1 MTTIEEQP
9 ATAREIDW
17 IDQLL
22 GQPGAIWLAGAKL
35 REWVALIAMVVT
47 TDLLIFRGQGYLG
60 LAAFL
65 GIAPVLLAVGARV
78 RHFRISL
85 VLQALLILL
94 LGFRLA
100 WQGSPLQVACG
111 FALVTAFATSLSG
124 LTPHLVT
131 VFLTAAQC
139 SLAGAQFISGY
150 LLGIRGTRPAIDGM
164 SLLKAALPIIA
175 VAAFATIFIMANP
188 DAVTVVYKQMVQ
200 AFDQVSRFVL
210 QLDLSV
216 PEVLFWA
223 MTTWITVGLFRPLSL
238 LKNLRLEF
246 ADNGSA
252 KPVETPYYA
261 AFRNTLWAVI
271 VLFAVYLAVEFST
284 LWFREFPKDFYYAGY
299 AHQGAAWLTVALA
312 LATAVLSAVFNR
324 ATQLDPRAKSLKR
337 LAYAWSFE
345 NLLLSIAVYNRLF
358 IYVGYNGMTH
368 WRIVGVFG
376 ISVVVA
382 GFALVVWKIV
392 RDKSF
397 LWLVHRQ
404 LWAGA
409 LTIYLFALMP
419 VDSIAVNY
427 NVRRILKGDVAACM
441 QIGVQSLDT
450 ESKTSLIPL
459 LGCPDERIRDGVT
472 AILADEFQRVNQRLK
487 ARQGLGWTSI
497 QGADVN
503 ASLVLDRRQSEL
515 EPFLKD
521 QSAKRIAIGKFYEYA
536 YQWY

>member
-9 ATAREIDW
+9 TNTREVDW
-17 IDQLL
+17 LDQLL
-22 GQPGAIWLAGAKL
+22 GQPGALWLAGAKL
-35 REWVALIAMVVT
+35 REWVALVAMVVAA
-47 TDLLIFRGQGYLG
+47 DLLIFRGQGYLG

-65 GIAPVLLAVGARV
+65 GIALVLLVFGARF
-78 RHFRISL
+78 RHFRVSL
-85 VLQALLILL
+85 VLQAVLILL

-124 LTPHLVT
+124 LPPHLVT

-164 SLLKAALPIIA
+164 SLLKATLPII
-175 VAAFATIFIMANP
+175 VVVAFATIFIMANP
-188 DAVTVVYKQMVQ
+188 DAVTAVYKQIVQ
-200 AFDQVSRFVL
+200 AFDQLSRFVL

-216 PEVLFWA
+216 PEVMFWA
-223 MTTWITVGLFRPLSL
+223 MTIWITVGLFRPLSM
-238 LKNLRLEF
+238 LKYLRLEF
-246 ADNGSA
+246 IDIGSA
-252 KPVETPYYA
+252 KPAESPYYT

-271 VLFAVYLAVEFST
+271 VLFAAYLAVEFST

-312 LATAVLSAVFNR
+312 LATAVLSAVFSR

-337 LAYAWSFE
+337 LAYVWSFE

-358 IYVGYNGMTH
+358 IYVGYNGMTY
-368 WRIVGVFG
+368 WRIVGIFG
-376 ISVVVA
+376 ISLVVA

-392 RDKSF
+392 VDKSF

-404 LWAGA
+404 LWA
-409 LTIYLFALMP
+409 LSFVVYLFAITP

-427 NVRRILKGDVAACM
+427 NVRRILRGDVAACM
-441 QIGVQSLDT
+441 QIGVQALDT

-459 LGCPDERIRDGVT
+459 LGCQDQKIRDGVT
-472 AILADEFQRVNQRLK
+472 AILADEMQRLNLRLK
-487 ARQGLGWTSI
+487 ANKELGWTSL
-497 QGADVN
+497 QGADLAV
-503 ASLVLDRRQSEL
+503 AQTLDRRHPEL

-521 QSAKRIAIGKFYEYA
+521 EAAKRFAIDRFYEYA